1 MPIIDHNQAPEV
13 PWRPGYRKW
22 DITTHEH
29 GVSTSLSLNTA
40 EPGTGA
46 PLHTHAIDELIVI
59 LSGALEVRINGETHR
74 VEKDHTLVIPPG
86 RSTPSGLWARKTP
99 SCWWCS
105 RTWTLTPTI
114 TPPTWKAAVRWLMTK
129 ANSPPRPAT
138 R

>member
-1 MPIIDHNQAPEV
+1 MPIVDNSQAPEV

-86 RSTPSGLWARKTP
+86 AEHAFRVVGEENAELLVVFPDMDPYAPHNTSYVEGRLPEAYAESKQ
-99 SCWWCS
+99 
-105 RTWTLTPTI
+105 
-114 TPPTWKAAVRWLMTK
+114 AA
-129 ANSPPRPAT
+129 AAGD
-138 R
+138 

>member
-1 MPIIDHNQAPEV
+1 MPIIDHRRAPEV

-59 LSGALEVRINGETHR
+59 LSGSLEVRINGETHR
-74 VEKDHTLVIPPG
+74 VAKDHTLVIPPG
-86 RSTPSGLWARKTP
+86 AEHGFTVVGDQPARLLVVFPDLDPYAAHNTTYLEGARPAAYDARREPAPSGD
-99 SCWWCS
+99 
-105 RTWTLTPTI
+105 
-114 TPPTWKAAVRWLMTK
+114 
-129 ANSPPRPAT
+129 
-138 R
+138 

>member
-1 MPIIDHNQAPEV
+1 MPIINHAHLPEV

-59 LSGALEVRINGETHR
+59 LSGALEVRIAGETHR
-74 VEKDHTLVIPPG
+74 VGPDHTLVIPPG
-86 RSTPSGLWARKTP
+86 VPHGFTVVGEASAEMLVVFNDMQPYSTENTTYLEGR
-99 SCWWCS
+99 
-105 RTWTLTPTI
+105 
-114 TPPTWKAAVRWLMTK
+114 
-129 ANSPPRPAT
+129 RPASVGG
-138 R
+138 

>member
-1 MPIIDHNQAPEV
+1 MPIINHAHLPEV

-59 LSGALEVRINGETHR
+59 LSGALEVRIGGETHR
-74 VEKDHTLVIPPG
+74 VGPAHTLVIPPG
-86 RSTPSGLWARKTP
+86 VPHGFTVVGEASAEMLVVFNDMQPYSDENTTYLEGR
-99 SCWWCS
+99 
-105 RTWTLTPTI
+105 
-114 TPPTWKAAVRWLMTK
+114 
-129 ANSPPRPAT
+129 RPASVGG
-138 R
+138 

>member
-1 MPIIDHNQAPEV
+1 MPIINHRQAPEV

-29 GVSTSLSLNTA
+29 GVSTSLSLNYA

-59 LSGALEVRINGETHR
+59 MSGTLEVRIDGETHR

-86 RSTPSGLWARKTP
+86 VEHAFTVVGEENANLMVVFPDMDP
-99 SCWWCS
+99 Y
-105 RTWTLTPTI
+105 
-114 TPPTWKAAVRWLMTK
+114 AAHNTTYLEG
-129 ANSPPRPAT
+129 SRPAGYDESKQPAT
-138 R
+138 SGD

>member
-1 MPIIDHNQAPEV
+1 MPIIDHSQAPEV

-59 LSGALEVRINGETHR
+59 VSGSLEVRINGETCR
-74 VEKDHTLVIPPG
+74 VERNHTLVIPPG
-86 RSTPSGLWARKTP
+86 AEHGFTVVGEEPAELLVVFPDLDPYAEHNTTYLEGSRPAAYSARREPAPSGG
-99 SCWWCS
+99 
-105 RTWTLTPTI
+105 
-114 TPPTWKAAVRWLMTK
+114 
-129 ANSPPRPAT
+129 
-138 R
+138 

>member
-1 MPIIDHNQAPEV
+1 MPIINHAHLPEV

-59 LSGALEVRINGETHR
+59 LSGALEVRIGGETHR
-74 VEKDHTLVIPPG
+74 VEQAHTLVIPPG
-86 RSTPSGLWARKTP
+86 VPHGFTVVGEANAELLVVFNDLQPYSTENTTYLEGR
-99 SCWWCS
+99 
-105 RTWTLTPTI
+105 
-114 TPPTWKAAVRWLMTK
+114 
-129 ANSPPRPAT
+129 RPASVGG
-138 R
+138 

>member
-1 MPIIDHNQAPEV
+1 MPIIDHSQAPEV

-59 LSGALEVRINGETHR
+59 MSGTLEVRIDGETYQ

-86 RSTPSGLWARKTP
+86 AEHAFRVVGEENAELLVVFPDMDPYADHITAYLEGQRPEAYDESKQPASTGD
-99 SCWWCS
+99 
-105 RTWTLTPTI
+105 
-114 TPPTWKAAVRWLMTK
+114 
-129 ANSPPRPAT
+129 
-138 R
+138 

>member
-1 MPIIDHNQAPEV
+1 MPIIDHSQAPEV

-86 RSTPSGLWARKTP
+86 GGTRLPGGGGGKRRVAGRL
-99 SCWWCS
+99 S
-105 RTWTLTPTI
+105 RHGPLCR
-114 TPPTWKAAVRWLMTK
+114 A
-129 ANSPPRPAT
+129 
-138 R
+138 

>member
-1 MPIIDHNQAPEV
+1 MPIIDHRQAPEV

-29 GVSTSLSLNTA
+29 GVSTSLSLNYA

-59 LSGALEVRINGETHR
+59 MSGTLEVRIDGETHR

-86 RSTPSGLWARKTP
+86 VEHAFTVVGEENADLLVVFPDMDPYAAHNTTYLEGNRPSAYDESKQ
-99 SCWWCS
+99 
-105 RTWTLTPTI
+105 
-114 TPPTWKAAVRWLMTK
+114 
-129 ANSPPRPAT
+129 PAT
-138 R
+138 SGD